1 VPTIPLKLSS
11 LLGPWQFTISVVRVA
26 LLPESFWTTVQRR
39 LNTAS
44 VVQLRNVP
52 ASKEKIHAMRT
63 VLLAFTL
70 IVAMGVTGV
79 VATEAGV
86 YVGETWLT
94 CTRC

>member
-1 VPTIPLKLSS
+1 MAAYHLSRS
-11 LLGPWQFTISVVRVA
+11 NSFTAEIIQDDG
-26 LLPESFWTTVQRR
+26 QRR

-52 ASKEKIHAMRT
+52 ASKEKINAMRT

>member
-1 VPTIPLKLSS
+1 
-11 LLGPWQFTISVVRVA
+11 
-26 LLPESFWTTVQRR
+26 
-39 LNTAS
+39 
-44 VVQLRNVP
+44 LRNVP
-52 ASKEKIHAMRT
+52 TSKEKINAMRT

-70 IVAMGVTGV
+70 IIAMGVTGV